1 MCPIAVTSWCTARV
15 ATLLLGLGR
24 VAGRAW
30 LGGWQGCRRLAPAP
44 QGTPSG
50 GGGKHSPKAGG
61 ATGTCFQAPPV
72 RTHAK
77 GKGHM
82 LSSHFQVGGVHGNR
96 LAPHGPREPW
106 PRPHNIDRFGASLGA
121 AMWTFAGP
129 RCHLGGFPQPW
140 HRALWPIRPPK
151 LHAGCWGFVCAP
163 SHGLVF
169 TVPHPMPP
177 GTTLCRKPSWHR
189 CQCQPWGQ
197 QGPIAQ
203 EGGWHNNS
211 SSIDGVVV
219 RVSLAHQ
226 HVVRFV
232 CAWLEFNECECCWN
246 CVYLFSSAPWMSR
259 TFCLFLSVFLTSKP
273 TSEIYSY

>member
-1 MCPIAVTSWCTARV
+1 MCFGDRSQVGDRSQ
-15 ATLLLGLGR
+15 
-24 VAGRAW
+24 AW
-30 LGGWQGCRRLAPAP
+30 WPSRPPAM
-44 QGTPSG
+44 
-50 GGGKHSPKAGG
+50 
-61 ATGTCFQAPPV
+61 

-77 GKGHM
+77 GNGHM

-129 RCHLGGFPQPW
+129 RCHLGGSPQPW

-177 GTTLCRKPSWHR
+177 GTTLCRKPNGFAAPHVCARTLLPR
-189 CQCQPWGQ
+189 C
-197 QGPIAQ
+197 AQ
-203 EGGWHNNS
+203 ECNCCNWLGHGHKLHYTPAPCPCPNDCKNASCICWILATS
-211 SSIDGVVV
+211 SM
-219 RVSLAHQ
+219 RRLWWPMPSLERSCIWDA
-226 HVVRFV
+226 
-232 CAWLEFNECECCWN
+232 
-246 CVYLFSSAPWMSR
+246 
-259 TFCLFLSVFLTSKP
+259 
-273 TSEIYSY
+273 

>member
-1 MCPIAVTSWCTARV
+1 MCSIAVTSWCTARV

-129 RCHLGGFPQPW
+129 RCHLGGFPQPRGTRRCGQSGHPNYTPVVGGLCVPQAMAW
-140 HRALWPIRPPK
+140 FSPCHTPCHQAQHCVANPLAWTYHPVKFFVILGEENKKKYYGDIGYPP
-151 LHAGCWGFVCAP
+151 
-163 SHGLVF
+163 
-169 TVPHPMPP
+169 PP
-177 GTTLCRKPSWHR
+177 DT
-189 CQCQPWGQ
+189 
-197 QGPIAQ
+197 
-203 EGGWHNNS
+203 
-211 SSIDGVVV
+211 
-219 RVSLAHQ
+219 
-226 HVVRFV
+226 
-232 CAWLEFNECECCWN
+232 
-246 CVYLFSSAPWMSR
+246 
-259 TFCLFLSVFLTSKP
+259 
-273 TSEIYSY
+273 